1 MSYQAIAVERRSDQ
15 VATITLLPRDPSRA
29 GPRPNRHWELANAF
43 TELRADTRVRVIVL
57 TGSGD
62 QFSVPPHSRQRD
74 DAASP
79 ADLSR
84 EYPTDPVRAWH
95 TMNGVIRTHQVMAE
109 IEKPI
114 VARVN
119 GDAIGFG
126 QTLVFAADIIVAV
139 EDATIGDH
147 HLGMGEIVPGGH
159 NFGVVPGDGGTA
171 LLPLYLSPP
180 MAKEYL
186 MLGRTFLASE
196 LAAIGAINYAVPREQ
211 LDSTVEALVQ
221 RLLKRPAHALAWTKR
236 VANRRV
242 VEQLNATLD
251 AGAAYE
257 MVSFLQL
264 ERAGWQQQ
272 RDFGT
277 LDGS

>member
-1 MSYQAIAVERRSDQ
+1 MSYRSIQVERRDQ
-15 VATITLLPRDPSRA
+15 IATITLARRPHSAD

-43 TELRADTRVRVIVL
+43 SELRADTSVRVIVL

-62 QFSVPPHSRQRD
+62 QFSVPPHSLEREQS
-74 DAASP
+74 ATP
-79 ADLSR
+79 TELSQ
-84 EYPTDPVRAWH
+84 EFPVDPVRAWH
-95 TMNGVIRTHQVMAE
+95 SMNGVIRTHQMMAE

-126 QTLVFAADIIVAV
+126 QTLVYASDIIVAV

-159 NFGVVPGDGGTA
+159 TFGVVPGDGGTA
-171 LLPLYLSPP
+171 LLPLFMSPP
-180 MAKEYL
+180 RAKEYL

-196 LAAIGAINYAVPREQ
+196 LAAMGAINYAVPRQ
-211 LDSTVEALVQ
+211 RLDEVVDDIVQ
-221 RLLKRPAHALAWTKR
+221 RLLKRPAYALAWTKR

-242 VEQLNATLD
+242 VDQLNATLD

-272 RDFGT
+272 QDFGST
-277 LDGS
+277 DG

>member
-1 MSYQAIAVERRSDQ
+1 VSYQAIAVERRADQ
-15 VATITLLPRDPSRA
+15 VATLTLLPRDRSRA

-43 TELRADTRVRVIVL
+43 TELRADTRVRVIVV
-57 TGSGD
+57 TGSGNE
-62 QFSVPPHSRQRD
+62 FSVPPHSRSRD
-74 DAASP
+74 DRASP

-126 QTLVFAADIIVAV
+126 QTLVLGADIIVAV

-147 HLGMGEIVPGGH
+147 HLGMGEIEPGGH
-159 NFGVVPGDGGTA
+159 SFGVVPGDGGTA

-186 MLGRTFLASE
+186 MLGRTFRASE
-196 LAAIGAINYAVPREQ
+196 LAAMGAINYAVPRER
-211 LDSTVEALVQ
+211 LDETVEGLVQ
-221 RLLKRPAHALAWTKR
+221 RLLKRPAYALAWTKR

-242 VEQLNATLD
+242 VEHLNLTLD

-264 ERAGWQQQ
+264 ERSAWQQQ
-272 RDFGT
+272 TDFGS
-277 LDGS
+277 LADS